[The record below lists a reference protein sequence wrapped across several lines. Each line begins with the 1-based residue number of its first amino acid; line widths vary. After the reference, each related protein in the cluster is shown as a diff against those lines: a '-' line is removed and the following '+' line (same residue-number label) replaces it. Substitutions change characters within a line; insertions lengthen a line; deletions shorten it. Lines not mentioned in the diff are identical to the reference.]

1 MENIKELRNN
11 LETFRKK
18 GVIDSSSYTVMLNNL
33 KGLEVGLESVE
44 KTSSV
49 YKESSE
55 KLLKEKILL
64 AQEKDAL
71 SIQVAKLS
79 REKLELES
87 RLSVLQKTRPALS
100 PTNLVSTF
108 KSSLEEMDRG
118 LKKAP
123 SGTKYSVS
131 SMNVTL
137 KTNLALE
144 GDELRFQMPK
154 ADDIIS
160 PENLSIIE
168 FSVKA
173 LPQKPDLASYGEVPD
188 LVGLSKEAAEG
199 KLLEAGFKP
208 GEILEKDSSA
218 PEGTVI
224 AQIPSGGSL
233 AEPGAV
239 VDLII
244 SRISSLK
251 VPNLLGLELE
261 SAKQVLDKFGLELG
275 GVRGQ
280 PSDTK
285 PGIILAQSLKPG
297 SEAEVD
303 AKIFLMVSTEMKKE
317 ESEGVLSDRLK
328 RPQITPLKVSSDI
341 SAKVSTETPVR
352 APAETPSKIS
362 TETPARVSTEPS
374 VVAPGPVPE
383 PKAPVVEQPEVEKPE
398 GPVAPKTE
406 VKTVPRVTGIPFE
419 KAAEILKKEGVNIGK
434 VSEIVSRISPGTV
447 VNQSPRA
454 GSIANLQI
462 PVDLVV
468 AKSAPVREPEPQAP
482 VVEKLEVKT
491 PEVSEPP
498 KTEVKKVPRVVGLP
512 LEKATATLE
521 GVGIKVGKVSEI
533 YSRSSSGTVVN
544 QSPGAGS
551 IANPRIPVDLSV
563 SKERPD
569 LNPRVSS
576 ITRRISR

>member
-11 LETFRKK
+11 LETFRRK
-18 GVIDSSSYTVMLNNL
+18 GVIDSRSYTVMLNNL
-33 KGLEVGLESVE
+33 KGLEAGLESVE

-55 KLLKEKILL
+55 RLLKEKILL

-87 RLSVLQKTRPALS
+87 RISVLQKTRPALS

-108 KSSLEEMDRG
+108 KTSLEEMDRG

-144 GDELRFQMPK
+144 GEELRFQMPK

-173 LPQKPDLASYGEVPD
+173 LPQKAGIASYGEVPD
-188 LVGLSKEAAEG
+188 LAGLSKEAAEG

-208 GEILEKDSSA
+208 GEVLEKDSSA
-218 PEGTVI
+218 PEGAVI

-233 AEPGAV
+233 AEPGAA

-261 SAKQVLDKFGLELG
+261 SAKQVLDKFGLKLG

-303 AKIFLMVSTEMKKE
+303 SKIFLMVSTEMKKE
-317 ESEGVLSDRLK
+317 ETEGVLSDRLK
-328 RPQITPLKVSSDI
+328 RPQITPLKVP
-341 SAKVSTETPVR
+341 AETPTKVSTE
-352 APAETPSKIS
+352 APAK
-362 TETPARVSTEPS
+362 VSL
-374 VVAPGPVPE
+374 
-383 PKAPVVEQPEVEKPE
+383 
-398 GPVAPKTE
+398 APKTE
-406 VKTVPRVTGIPFE
+406 VKRVPRVTGIPFE

-447 VNQSPRA
+447 LNQSPRA
-454 GSIANLQI
+454 GSIANPQI

-468 AKSAPVREPEPQAP
+468 AKSAPMREPEPKAP
-482 VVEKLEVKT
+482 VVEK
-491 PEVSEPP
+491 PDVSGPP

-521 GVGIKVGKVSEI
+521 REGIKVGRVSEI
-533 YSRSSSGTVVN
+533 YSRAAPGTVLN
-544 QSPGAGS
+544 QSPRAGS

-569 LNPRVSS
+569 PNLRVSS